1 MEGLKQELERVR
13 IQNSINRAIGAQT
26 KKGEDTMKS
35 LFNVTVVSAKEEIL
49 LDKKTVATDSDE
61 AKFNL
66 GVDTVIRDA
75 GLKPKDVTVICTCL
89 GGVKTE
95 PEAQKVQVVKE

>member
-13 IQNSINRAIGAQT
+13 IQNSFNRAIGAQT